1 MEKHEN
7 APNAS
12 KLIARRGQSEIKL
25 QNYEKAITD
34 LNQALSLDPEN
45 KIIQNDLKVAR
56 AQMKNHDTKLSNAMK
71 KMFS

>member
-1 MEKHEN
+1 M
-7 APNAS
+7 
-12 KLIARRGQSEIKL
+12 
-25 QNYEKAITD
+25 D

-45 KIIQNDLKVAR
+45 KIIQNDLKIAR